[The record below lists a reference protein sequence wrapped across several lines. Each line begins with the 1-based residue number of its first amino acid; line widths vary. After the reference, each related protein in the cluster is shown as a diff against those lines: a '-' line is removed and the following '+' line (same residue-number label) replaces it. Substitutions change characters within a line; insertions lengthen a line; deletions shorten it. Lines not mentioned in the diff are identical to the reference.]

1 MATDDSN
8 ATSGRLPNG
17 VEPAHNDL
25 MRYISMYLGILRG
38 DKYDMPL
45 PDMPGPSWTMTA
57 ANTEGMADA

>member
-1 MATDDSN
+1 
-8 ATSGRLPNG
+8 
-17 VEPAHNDL
+17 